1 MTRIGLIFLTC
12 LFSCGAQ
19 LLLRSG
25 ASHVKMATLT
35 DLRWLINWRVA
46 CGLALFSVSTLVWIY
61 VLSKTPLSYAY
72 LVAGINYLLI
82 PIASRYVLG
91 EALTSPK
98 VAAMVFISIGI
109 LILGV
114 GERTKNAGEMPG
126 PQSLVSPRKSH

>member
-12 LFSCGAQ
+12 ILSCGAQ

-25 ASHVKMATLT
+25 ASHVRTAVFT

-46 CGLALFSVSTLVWIY
+46 CGIALFSVSTLVWVY

-72 LVAGINYLLI
+72 LLASVNYVLI
-82 PIASRYVLG
+82 PIASRYILG
-91 EALTSPK
+91 EALTRPK

-109 LILGV
+109 LILGLGNRVTGTAANV
-114 GERTKNAGEMPG
+114 GPTPEDLR
-126 PQSLVSPRKSH
+126 Q